1 MCPSKFLT
9 CCREKHSTS
18 KVSFFSFFTDF
29 GVPRIAEMDF
39 SMIKGESFVTGLEE
53 SADSI
58 TRKRANVV
66 EGIEYSDSES
76 ESESTRLAFF

>member
-1 MCPSKFLT
+1 
-9 CCREKHSTS
+9 
-18 KVSFFSFFTDF
+18 
-29 GVPRIAEMDF
+29 MDF

-53 SADSI
+53 SEDSI

>member
-1 MCPSKFLT
+1 
-9 CCREKHSTS
+9 
-18 KVSFFSFFTDF
+18 
-29 GVPRIAEMDF
+29 
-39 SMIKGESFVTGLEE
+39 MIKGESLVTGLEE

-76 ESESTRLAFF
+76 ESESTRLAFFSEAIIIVEYSSPMLPTHLGAQQGDMIWGDPTQIMTRIHR